1 MSHESAIRTPK
12 QLVAAVVGFFAV
24 TIIGIVLLVQF
35 VTAGKTD
42 WRGVRKAKVRKLL
55 LLV

>member
-35 VTAGKTD
+35 VTQEKLKGAG
-42 WRGVRKAKVRKLL
+42 
-55 LLV
+55 